1 MTSSHT
7 SGAGWIPRALQRSW
21 TRIKKWNN
29 PAHTIRLI
37 PPIALSIALLPF
49 VFARPVQQWIGSHSF
64 FCYVLR
70 QLAFYPGENTFVAH
84 IEITVISLF
93 LSSLWLGVGFVITC
107 AQVWIDSPNPIYTS
121 LKTRGLGAAY
131 IFTSF
136 FIAGAIWS
144 RIPRL
149 RIPLRA
155 VMFTQV
161 WVMTGSK
168 SEITSRNFTDIFY
181 PFFVCAL
188 LGIAANSLVPR
199 TSNGKYFI
207 SLVSTLKTL
216 SGLSETAMLA

>member
-21 TRIKKWNN
+21 TRIKEWNI

-161 WVMTGSK
+161 
-168 SEITSRNFTDIFY
+168 
-181 PFFVCAL
+181 L
-188 LGIAANSLVPR
+188 SL
-199 TSNGKYFI
+199 I
-207 SLVSTLKTL
+207 HI
-216 SGLSETAMLA
+216 